1 MSKQANPT
9 LIGAFVVGAI
19 GLLALAIA
27 IFGGAE
33 LFARKTVLVSY
44 FDGSVKGLR
53 VGADV
58 AFRGVRVGFVRNIE
72 LLTDIDTLAPKIE
85 ITMELL
91 PETMKLLREGQLV
104 SGGLVTAR
112 SVDQLVKAGFSAQL
126 GSESFV
132 TGQLLVELDFRPNQD
147 LQLYSSNPPYPEIP
161 SVTSEIQ
168 QAIQRLQDLAADIE
182 QNVDLGA
189 LSTRLLSTLEGLDEL
204 ANSKDLREAIT
215 GANRLVNAE
224 ITQQLSA
231 SLQGTI
237 ADLRVTITESRALI
251 QQSSDLIKSTEVDV
265 DSLFAEIQPAAARL
279 SDVLEEAEKTL
290 REVRK
295 QVAGDSTQMYQLRS
309 TLAEVESA
317 AESIK
322 AFFEYMERN
331 PEALLRGKRQ

>member
-9 LIGAFVVGAI
+9 LIGGFVVGAI

-53 VGADV
+53 MGADV

-72 LLTDIDTLAPKIE
+72 LLTEIDSLAPKIE

-91 PETMKLLREGQLV
+91 PETMKVVREGQPV
-104 SGGLVTAR
+104 SGGLVTAWT
-112 SVDQLVKAGFSAQL
+112 VDQLVVAGFSAQL

-132 TGQLLVELDFRPNQD
+132 TGQLLVELDFRPDQT
-147 LQLYSSNPPYPEIP
+147 LALYSSNPPYPEIP

-168 QAIQRLQDLAADIE
+168 QAIQRLQSLAADNE
-182 QNVDLGA
+182 QNVDLEA
-189 LSTRLLSTLEGLDEL
+189 LSTTLLSTLQGMDEL
-204 ANSKDLREAIT
+204 ANSRDLREAIT
-215 GANRLVNAE
+215 GFNRLVNAE
-224 ITQQLSA
+224 ETQQLPA
-231 SLQGTI
+231 ALQGTI
-237 ADLRVTITESRALI
+237 ADLRLTIADTRALI
-251 QQSSDLIKSTEVDV
+251 ANSSDLIKGTEADV
-265 DSLFAEIQPAAARL
+265 DALFAQIEPVAAGL
-279 SDVLEEAEKTL
+279 NDVMDEAEKTL

-317 AESIK
+317 AEAVK